1 VTVDPREWKTRHN
14 LTINVGLGSGGKQEQ
29 LSGMMA
35 LIGLQS
41 QALAAGKTNL
51 VDDRNL
57 YNSAKEVTKLL
68 GKKSV
73 DEFFKDPSDPQ
84 NPPPPPQ
91 EDPKI
96 TEIKMKAEIEKLQ
109 AQADIETNKQKTADE
124 TALTREKHQQELTQS
139 REMHQAKMEEMR
151 MGLVVKL
158 AGSASKS
165 SKVGPDGTVQ
175 ESAPDTDTI
184 LAMIDKMNPK
194 PVSMR
199 MSKQPDGSW
208 IKEPVQQ

>member
-1 VTVDPREWKTRHN
+1 
-14 LTINVGLGSGGKQEQ
+14 
-29 LSGMMA
+29 
-35 LIGLQS
+35 
-41 QALAAGKTNL
+41 LAAGKTNL

-109 AQADIETNKQKTADE
+109 AQADIETGKQKVADE
-124 TALTREKHQQELTQS
+124 SALAREKHQLEITQS

-158 AGSASKS
+158 AGSAKNTS
-165 SKVGPDGTVQ
+165 SVGPDGKVT
-175 ESAPDTDTI
+175 ESGPDTNTI
-184 LAMIDKMNPK
+184 LAMIDKLNPK
-194 PVSMR
+194 PQAMR
-199 MSKQPDGSW
+199 MRKEADGSW